1 MQLSIQQ
8 GEGLIRYITAELSSE
23 DIEPEVEK
31 RLKNLTRTAHLKGF
45 RPGKVPYKII
55 HERYAT
61 QVHNEIF
68 NEQIENIVNNVIE
81 EQKWRLVATPV
92 VNKETKQNDGKTI
105 YSFVAVC
112 EIFPNITL
120 NSLDSYTVTRYTAQI
135 TDADVEEMIEN
146 FRYQRRTWTVVD
158 RPAQLGDKVLISMH
172 IGEGADKL
180 LKQIEKVP
188 IILGN
193 GTVLKELEIALIG
206 TTIGETKTAQLPL
219 TDKENAN
226 QTMTVCNMTI
236 HEIAEPVL
244 PEYNANFIKSFDIPS
259 GDINDLRR
267 DVRKNMEASLIGY
280 IRNNIKWQLMNVLLK
295 AHQITLPNILIE
307 FEKESLKA
315 DVNKDKQRNNIPD
328 TWIEQQAKRKV
339 ALRLIIG
346 EIMRQHSITLDAG
359 RVQTTIQTI
368 ASGYEDPETIFK
380 YYRDPENLK
389 AIQNLVLEDQTMD
402 WILTQV
408 QVKEELST
416 FQKITQLSMDNI
428 ESSGI
433 LLSAYP
439 HD

>member
-1 MQLSIQQ
+1 
-8 GEGLIRYITAELSSE
+8 
-23 DIEPEVEK
+23 
-31 RLKNLTRTAHLKGF
+31 
-45 RPGKVPYKII
+45 
-55 HERYAT
+55 
-61 QVHNEIF
+61 
-68 NEQIENIVNNVIE
+68 
-81 EQKWRLVATPV
+81 
-92 VNKETKQNDGKTI
+92 
-105 YSFVAVC
+105 
-112 EIFPNITL
+112 
-120 NSLDSYTVTRYTAQI
+120 
-135 TDADVEEMIEN
+135 
-146 FRYQRRTWTVVD
+146 
-158 RPAQLGDKVLISMH
+158 
-172 IGEGADKL
+172 
-180 LKQIEKVP
+180 
-188 IILGN
+188 
-193 GTVLKELEIALIG
+193 
-206 TTIGETKTAQLPL
+206 
-219 TDKENAN
+219 
-226 QTMTVCNMTI
+226 
-236 HEIAEPVL
+236 
-244 PEYNANFIKSFDIPS
+244 
-259 GDINDLRR
+259 
-267 DVRKNMEASLIGY
+267 
-280 IRNNIKWQLMNVLLK
+280 MNVLLK